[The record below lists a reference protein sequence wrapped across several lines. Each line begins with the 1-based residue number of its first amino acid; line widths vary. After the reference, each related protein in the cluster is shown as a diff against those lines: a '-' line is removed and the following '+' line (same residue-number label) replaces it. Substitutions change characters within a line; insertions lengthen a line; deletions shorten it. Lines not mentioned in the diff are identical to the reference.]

1 MKVVKPQKLSLVTRC
16 FEHER
21 RFFLSLGALALHRF
35 GGGLVSEMA
44 MWPFLAEELGKD
56 AVPDSGMPKSHAEFL
71 VSGFAFATGGT
82 PQPACTVRV
91 RFGELDKTLWVYGDR
106 FWTADNAVGER
117 ATDPEPFGR
126 MPVVWE
132 NSFGGAGFDRNPL
145 GKGYMP
151 IEAEHGLVHPLP
163 NVELPGQPIR
173 WSGDRPEP
181 AGFGPIDL
189 SWPQRSSK
197 AGTYDAAWLEKLSP
211 GFAKDMDWSI
221 FNIAPKDQ
229 QQEAPFRGDEAFL
242 VHGMHA
248 EKAQVGGR
256 LPGLTARC
264 FLNMR
269 AAGEEAFREVA
280 MRLTTV
286 WLFPHA
292 ERYLL
297 IYHGWCE
304 IAEEDA
310 SDVLQA
316 VIAAERLGEPLP
328 AEHYQDV
335 LAKRLDPDKGAV
347 HSLRE
352 SDLLPALSPAE
363 DEPDR
368 AIAEMEA
375 LLATEGLRA
384 KHQRQRQEREIEQA
398 RAYVASQGLDP
409 DLHGP
414 PPLPPE
420 QPEPSPEELPEVL
433 EKLELEAEKM
443 RKEAEELQDKRK
455 AELRAQL
462 TADGLDA
469 DEILAQAEQLPGG
482 PPPFNAQ
489 AEIAM
494 LRGRFAERRT
504 MGLPLDPM
512 DQMAEDPEHHRMLVE
527 TEERMREGY
536 RQAAHHQGAAPRLAG
551 EEAAGLRAAAL
562 ANLAEHGNFVRHN
575 LTGFDL
581 SGLDLRG
588 VDLSGAWLENANLA
602 GTNLEGANLSEA
614 VLARADLT
622 DANLAGANLRKAN
635 LGLTQLT
642 RTRAD
647 GAGLSEAIL
656 NKARLEDASFRDA
669 DLESADLNEAEIHAT
684 DMSGA
689 ILRESIFL
697 NHDLRGLRLAGA
709 DLGKATLLEVDVQG
723 VDFTDACLD
732 ATTFVKA
739 NGEGATFT
747 GARMGN
753 ARFVQECQL
762 ARADFR
768 NAVLDR
774 ANLRGTNLSGCDF
787 SGASLAGADLSE
799 CDLTQANL
807 LRVRAREALFVK
819 TNLAGV
825 QLASADLMNALLQ
838 RVNLAGADLRSANL
852 FQADLSR
859 AVADS
864 ATNLEGANMKKARV
878 HPQAEPA

>member
-1 MKVVKPQKLSLVTRC
+1 MKVIKPRKLGIVSRC

-21 RFFLSLGALALHRF
+21 SFFLALGVLTLHRFTGALA
-35 GGGLVSEMA
+35 SEME

-56 AVPDSGMPKSHAEFL
+56 AVPDAGMPKSRAEFL
-71 VSGFAFATGGT
+71 VSGFAFAAGET
-82 PQPACTVRV
+82 PERACTVRV
-91 RFGELDKTLWVYGDR
+91 RVGDLNKTLWVYGDR
-106 FWTADNAVGER
+106 FWTGDNALGER
-117 ATDPEPFGR
+117 AADPEPFVR
-126 MPVVWE
+126 MPVAWE
-132 NSFGGAGFDRNPL
+132 TAFGGEGFGRNPL

-151 IEAEHGLVHPLP
+151 IATENGPVHPLP

-173 WSGDRPEP
+173 SSGDRPEP
-181 AGFGPIDL
+181 AGLGPIDFT
-189 SWPQRSSK
+189 WPQRSSK

-211 GFAKDMDWSI
+211 GFATDIDWSI
-221 FNIAPKDQ
+221 FNIAPEDQ

-248 EKAQVGGR
+248 EMAQVGGR

-297 IYHGWCE
+297 VHHGSHE

-310 SDVLQA
+310 ADVLQA
-316 VIAAERLGEPLP
+316 VIAAERLGEPRP
-328 AEHYQDV
+328 VEHYQDV

-363 DEPDR
+363 SEPDR
-368 AIAEMEA
+368 AIAEMES

-384 KHQRQRQEREIEQA
+384 KHQRQRQEREIEQG

-409 DLHGP
+409 DVHGP

-433 EKLELEAEKM
+433 EKLEIEAEKLQ
-443 RKEAEELQDKRK
+443 KEAEELQEKRK
-455 AELRAQL
+455 EELRAQL

-469 DEILAQAEQLPGG
+469 DEILAQAEQPPGG

-489 AEIAM
+489 FEIAM

-527 TEERMREGY
+527 TEERMRDGY
-536 RQAAHHQGAAPRLAG
+536 RQMAHQQGAAPRLAG
-551 EEAAGLRAAAL
+551 REAAGLRAAAL
-562 ANLAEHGNFVRHN
+562 AKLAEHGNFVRHN

-635 LGLTQLT
+635 LGLAQLT

-647 GAGLSEAIL
+647 GADLPEAIL
-656 NKARLEDASFRDA
+656 KKARLEDASFREA
-669 DLESADLNEAEIHAT
+669 NLESADLNEADILAT

-689 ILRESIFL
+689 TLRQAILL

-709 DLGKATLLEVDVQG
+709 DLGKATLLEVDIRG
-723 VDFTDACLD
+723 VDFTGACLE

-739 NGEGATFT
+739 NGEGANF
-747 GARMGN
+747 AQAHMRN

-762 ARADFR
+762 AQADFR

-774 ANLRGTNLSGCDF
+774 ANLRGTNLSGCDL

-799 CDLTQANL
+799 CDLAHANL
-807 LRVRAREALFVK
+807 YRVRARDALFVK
-819 TNLAGV
+819 ANLSEA
-825 QLASADLMNALLQ
+825 QLVSANLMNALLQ
-838 RVNLAGADLRSANL
+838 RANLTGADLRGVNL
-852 FQADLSR
+852 FQADLAR
-859 AVADS
+859 VLTDG
-864 ATNLEGANMKKARV
+864 ATNLEGANLKKARV
-878 HPQAEPA
+878 HPRATPA